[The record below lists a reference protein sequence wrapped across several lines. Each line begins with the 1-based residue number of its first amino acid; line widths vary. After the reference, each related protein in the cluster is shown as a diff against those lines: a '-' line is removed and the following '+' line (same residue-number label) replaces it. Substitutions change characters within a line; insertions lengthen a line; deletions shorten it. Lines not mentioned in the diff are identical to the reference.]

1 MTQLIVSDSYSV
13 ILGLGKTGLSV
24 ARYFGR
30 RGHRCVVIDTR
41 LNPPGLQELKA
52 EQPDTLVFLGE
63 TDESLN
69 DFILA
74 ASQVVISPGISR
86 SLPLAQVAINNSI
99 PLVGDVDLFLQEVQV
114 PTIGITGSNG
124 KTTVATLMGN
134 IATRAGIKTS
144 VAGNIGIPVLDTLD
158 MDVELYVLELSSF
171 QLESV
176 RRPDLTVACVLNV
189 TEDHM
194 DRYTSLASYCM
205 AKQRIYWGA
214 KNVVYNLDDKLTV
227 PPIIA
232 GVQRSGFGFG
242 QHHEQGDIKYLY
254 DAVTKTLSRQGETLL
269 DRAEIRMFGRHN
281 VANAL
286 ALMALCDAAEIDLK
300 YCFAELEEFVGL
312 PHRCQWVAN
321 HNQVTFINDSKATNV
336 GASTAAVVG
345 IKDDFNG
352 VVIIAGGDSK
362 GADFSVFGRV
372 LAEQV
377 AAVVLIGRDAEQIAA
392 ALPATVMVV
401 KCASLDDAVEQAY
414 QLSKS
419 GGAVLLSPACASF
432 DMFKGFEDR
441 GEQFVR
447 CVARLAA

>member
-24 ARYFGR
+24 ARYFQR
-30 RGHRCVVIDTR
+30 KGHRCVVIDTR
-41 LNPPGLQELKA
+41 FNPPGLEELKT
-52 EQPDTLVFLGE
+52 EQPETAVYLGE
-63 TDESLN
+63 TDEHLT
-69 DFILA
+69 DLIRA

-86 SLPLAQVAINNSI
+86 NSSLAQVALNNSI
-99 PLVGDVDLFLQEVQV
+99 PLVGDVDLFLHEVTE
-114 PTIGITGSNG
+114 PTIAITGSNG

-134 IATRAGIKTS
+134 IAMRAGIKTS
-144 VAGNIGIPVLDTLD
+144 VAGNIGTPVLDTLD

-171 QLESV
+171 QLESI

-194 DRYTSLASYCM
+194 DRYPSLASYCM

-214 KNVVYNLDDKLTV
+214 KHVVYNLDDKLTV

-232 GVQRSGFGFG
+232 GVRRRGFGFG

-254 DAVTKTLSRQGETLL
+254 DKVTKTLSRQGETLL

-300 YCFAELEEFVGL
+300 YCFAELAEFVGL
-312 PHRCQWVAN
+312 PHRCQWVGSY
-321 HNQVTFINDSKATNV
+321 NQVTFINDSKATNV
-336 GASTAAVVG
+336 GASIAAVGG

-352 VVIIAGGDSK
+352 VVIIAGGDAK
-362 GADFSVFGRV
+362 GANFAEFGRV
-372 LAEQV
+372 LAKNVE
-377 AAVVLIGRDAEQIAA
+377 AVVLIGRDAEQLAA
-392 ALPATVMVV
+392 ALPSQV
-401 KCASLDDAVEQAY
+401 KVARCASLDDAVVKAL
-414 QLSKS
+414 QLSNV

-441 GEQFVR
+441 GDQFIR
-447 CVARLAA
+447 CVRRLAA